1 MKQSLI
7 SEEYIPNTVSTP
19 LDNGVWGTTQHDGRT
34 TPSATV
40 LTHTYYYT
48 GNGSHCPDLPT
59 PKAQAPGISV
69 AAVVKVRPGI
79 LLEVES
85 QWQPKLLMVYT
96 AG

>member
-40 LTHTYYYT
+40 LTHTHT
-48 GNGSHCPDLPT
+48 LLHREWLTLADRHL
-59 PKAQAPGISV
+59 KLRLQV
-69 AAVVKVRPGI
+69 FQWWQLKVRPGI
-79 LLEVES
+79 LL
-85 QWQPKLLMVYT
+85 KLRVSGSLNY
-96 AG
+96 

>member
-34 TPSATV
+34 QVPQCS
-40 LTHTYYYT
+40 LTHTLLHREWLT
-48 GNGSHCPDLPT
+48 LADQHL
-59 PKAQAPGISV
+59 KLRLQV
-69 AAVVKVRPGI
+69 FQWWQLKVRPGI

-96 AG
+96 AV